1 MQNYSDLNQA
11 SLDSGK
17 PYIDLEVTDEYILRQ
32 FSETIDPIELL
43 WHRDKE
49 NRTVEVLHDTDW
61 QYQEDNK
68 LPLELKEGISIF
80 IPRHSW
86 HRLIKGTNKLKL
98 KIVENG

>member
-1 MQNYSDLNQA
+1 MG
-11 SLDSGK
+11 DSGK
-17 PYIDLEVTDEYILRQ
+17 PYSDTHI
-32 FSETIDPIELL
+32 SENSFIRVFDDGIDPIELL

-49 NRTVEVLHDTDW
+49 DRTVVVLHDTDW

-68 LPLELKEGISIF
+68 LPIELKEGISIF

-98 KIVENG
+98 RIVENE